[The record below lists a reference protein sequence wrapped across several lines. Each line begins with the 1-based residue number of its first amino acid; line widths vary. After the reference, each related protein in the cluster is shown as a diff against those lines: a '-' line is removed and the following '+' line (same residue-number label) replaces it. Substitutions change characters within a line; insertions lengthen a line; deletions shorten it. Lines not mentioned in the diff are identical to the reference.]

1 MPECYVKKK
10 NKEIEG
16 YKSISTRSH
25 YMLIKALP
33 PFAAG
38 DQLQSAVYSL
48 GVRTAAIFG
57 I

>member
-1 MPECYVKKK
+1 MLKK

-16 YKSISTRSH
+16 YKSVSTRSH
-25 YMLIKALP
+25 YTLIKALP